1 MTLDTA
7 LLHYQATHPLWDAGT
22 TRNLVNHGPMA
33 SEALEALGR
42 LDALP
47 ALQAAY
53 VPELLQPWQ
62 VAPGQPRPEELG
74 RYEDLAQ
81 WSSFYLGFEDPIALL
96 KAELPGLLPG
106 VLGASLHGLL
116 RVAHGLRAWQR
127 HPTEPRRREIAYG
140 LALWAGGFRE
150 LPGQIAAGELDLIE
164 ALETLPSIPLH
175 LKRPGLISDRALA
188 VWDWPEFGAHL
199 ARIALPQD
207 PGAAISELTAWA
219 ARRVL
224 VEDEAGFVYLH
235 ALTASTSLRTLLPL
249 LDSPGQQRAL
259 GVLVQALLALE
270 LTHRGTAQAP
280 APGIHSTVGLV
291 DRAVEITNDH
301 GIKFVEAVLREQAIQ
316 ARPERVA
323 AAWKMLESMAR

>member
-1 MTLDTA
+1 M
-7 LLHYQATHPLWDAGT
+7 
-22 TRNLVNHGPMA
+22 
-33 SEALEALGR
+33 
-42 LDALP
+42 
-47 ALQAAY
+47 
-53 VPELLQPWQ
+53 
-62 VAPGQPRPEELG
+62 
-74 RYEDLAQ
+74 
-81 WSSFYLGFEDPIALL
+81 
-96 KAELPGLLPG
+96 
-106 VLGASLHGLL
+106 
-116 RVAHGLRAWQR
+116 
-127 HPTEPRRREIAYG
+127 
-140 LALWAGGFRE
+140 
-150 LPGQIAAGELDLIE
+150 IE

-249 LDSPGQQRAL
+249 LDSQGQQRAL

-270 LTHRGTAQAP
+270 LTHRGTAQALDS
-280 APGIHSTVGLV
+280 GIYDTVGLV
-291 DRAVEITNDH
+291 DRAIEITNDH

-323 AAWKMLESMAR
+323 AAWKMLESMAP